1 MLHTNFSGNFL
12 WEQGEIVIIFTF
24 VLPLS
29 LSKMSKIAA
38 QNVISTFYEV
48 KLFLASV
55 IFKYLLL
62 SISS

>member
-29 LSKMSKIAA
+29 LSKMSKIAV

-48 KLFLASV
+48 RFFLACL
-55 IFKYLLL
+55 ITKETKM
-62 SISS
+62 I

>member
-29 LSKMSKIAA
+29 LSKMSKIAV

-48 KLFLASV
+48 RLFLAS
-55 IFKYLLL
+55 IIKYWALNY
-62 SISS
+62 